1 METVLIV
8 VASFVCYII
17 AYKTYGRF
25 LGSKVFKIDPDR
37 QTPACELNDGVD
49 FVPSKKSLV
58 FGHHFTSIAG
68 TGPIVGPAIAVVW
81 GWVPALLWVF
91 FGSIFMGAVHDFGSL
106 IISMRHQGRTIADLS
121 GAVINARVR
130 ILFMIVV
137 VIGLWIVLAIFGL
150 VIATI
155 FKLYPSSIIP
165 VFLQIPIAIALGI
178 WLKRNGNMI
187 LGSLIAV
194 GLMYASIYW
203 SAGFDI
209 IGKHG
214 MFPSVLT
221 DHLSEI
227 GIWTLIL
234 MIYVFIASV
243 LPVNVLLQ
251 PRDFINSWQL
261 LIAMGL
267 LVLGVLIAQPPIVAD
282 AVRLVPDPSAS
293 GIPAPPMFPF
303 LFITI
308 ACGAV
313 SGFHCLVSSGC
324 SSRQLKTEA
333 DAQYVGYG
341 AMLTEGFL
349 ATLVIVACTAGIG
362 MVAAD
367 GQGGQGSQDGHAI
380 WLQYYQQWG
389 GDAGL
394 GAKLTPFIEGSANM
408 IAAIGVPHHL
418 AITLMGVFVASF
430 AATTLDS
437 ATRLQRYVIA
447 ELAMPKPKPDG
458 TQCARCNYP
467 RAGLPTDAP
476 CPECSGDQWIHRLG
490 LIGKTRKLIANRY
503 SATLIAVLTAS
514 VFALS
519 DGMHEQYYPNVNWS
533 TGYGGEF
540 HVYETQYPYPEGLTL
555 RDVEYAAAYNLE
567 RWPESNFGESDLPPL
582 KTRWKFDFRDAGLGG
597 LTLWP
602 IFGATNQL
610 LAALALLVITV
621 WLVKSNRPCWVSAI
635 PMLFMLG
642 VTSYSIIL
650 LTRGFADSGST
661 LLMGISILMFILQLW
676 IVIEA
681 VLCIKSRPRTG

>member
-1 METVLIV
+1 MDTLIIVL
-8 VASFVCYII
+8 ASFVLYII

-25 LGSKVFKIDPDR
+25 LASKVFKIDPSN
-37 QTPACELNDGVD
+37 QTPACEINDGVD

-81 GWVPALLWVF
+81 GWVPALVWVF
-91 FGSIFMGAVHDFGSL
+91 LGSIFMGAVHDFGSL
-106 IISMRHQGRTIADLS
+106 IISMRHKGRTIADLS
-121 GAVINARVR
+121 GSVVNARVR
-130 ILFMIVV
+130 LLFMIVV

-155 FKLYPSSIIP
+155 FKLYPSSVIP

-178 WLKRNGNMI
+178 WIKRNGNLI
-187 LGSLIAV
+187 LGSLVAV
-194 GLMYASIYW
+194 ALMYISIYW
-203 SAGFDI
+203 SSTSHLFANGF
-209 IGKHG
+209 
-214 MFPSVLT
+214 FPSSMT
-221 DHLSEI
+221 NILSEI
-227 GIWTLIL
+227 GWWTIIL

-261 LIAMGL
+261 LIAMAL

-282 AVRLVPDPSAS
+282 AVRLVPDPSPKGS
-293 GIPAPPMFPF
+293 PAPQMFPF

-362 MVAAD
+362 IVRE
-367 GQGGQGSQDGHAI
+367 GQDGHAV
-380 WLQYYQQWG
+380 WMQYYQQWG

-394 GAKLTPFIEGSANM
+394 GAKLTPFIQGSANM
-408 IAAIGVPHHL
+408 IESLGISSSFAI
-418 AITLMGVFVASF
+418 ALMGVFVASF

-447 ELAMPKPKPDG
+447 ELASPKSKPDG
-458 TQCARCNYP
+458 THCARCNYP
-467 RAGLPTDAP
+467 RKGLASTAA
-476 CPECSGDQWIHRLG
+476 CPECSSIQWIHC
-490 LIGKTRKLIANRY
+490 TRFITTLRKIIANRY
-503 SATLIAVLTAS
+503 GATLIAVVTALI
-514 VFALS
+514 FALS
-519 DGMHEQYYPNVNWS
+519 DGFHIIQESEKTYISGLLFIEDQWHQIGSFYY
-533 TGYGGEF
+533 E
-540 HVYETQYPYPEGLTL
+540 L
-555 RDVEYAAAYNLE
+555 RWDQ
-567 RWPESNFGESDLPPL
+567 
-582 KTRWKFDFRDAGLGG
+582 AGLGG

-610 LAALALLVITV
+610 LAALALLVISV
-621 WLVKSNRPCWVSAI
+621 WLIKSKRPAWVSAI
-635 PMLFMLG
+635 PMLIMLIITAYAITLLIAG
-642 VTSYSIIL
+642 FANDQSWFLLTVSTLMLILQAWIVVEAIIL
-650 LTRGFADSGST
+650 LTKRYKT
-661 LLMGISILMFILQLW
+661 LQ
-676 IVIEA
+676 
-681 VLCIKSRPRTG
+681 

>member
-1 METVLIV
+1 MDTVLIV
-8 VASFVCYII
+8 IGSFVLYII

-25 LGSKVFKIDPDR
+25 LASKVFKIDADR
-37 QTPACELNDGVD
+37 QTPACTINDGVD
-49 FVPSKKSLV
+49 FVPSKKALV

-81 GWVPALLWVF
+81 GWVPALLWVLL
-91 FGSIFMGAVHDFGSL
+91 GSIFMGAVHDFGSL

-121 GAVINARVR
+121 GTVVNARVR

-155 FKLYPSSIIP
+155 FKLYPSSVVP

-178 WLKRNGNMI
+178 WLKKGKTLV
-187 LGSLIAV
+187 LGSLLAV
-194 GLMYASIYW
+194 ALMYASIIWSSTIDW
-203 SAGFDI
+203 SAVSF
-209 IGKHG
+209 
-214 MFPSVLT
+214 FPAALT
-221 DHLSEI
+221 NSLSLVA
-227 GIWTLIL
+227 IWTIIL

-243 LPVNVLLQ
+243 LPVDVLLQ

-267 LVLGVLIAQPPIVAD
+267 LVVGVLIAHPPIVAD

-293 GIPAPPMFPF
+293 GTPAPPMFPF

-324 SSRQLKTEA
+324 SSRQLKTES

-349 ATLVIVACTAGIG
+349 ATLVIIACIAGIG
-362 MVAAD
+362 MATNSTGAL
-367 GQGGQGSQDGHAI
+367 SGHEI
-380 WLQYYQQWG
+380 WLSYYQQWG
-389 GDAGL
+389 GDGGL
-394 GAKLTPFIEGSANM
+394 GDKLTPFIQGAANM
-408 IAAIGVPHHL
+408 IASIGISQTL
-418 AITLMGVFVASF
+418 AITIMGVFVASF

-447 ELAMPKPKPDG
+447 ELAMPKPKSDG
-458 TQCARCNYP
+458 IQCASCNYP
-467 RAGLPTDAP
+467 REGLPSDAP
-476 CPECSGDQWIHRLG
+476 CPECSDSQWIHRPR
-490 LIGKTRKLIANRY
+490 LIGRLRKLVANRY
-503 SATLIAVLTAS
+503 GATSLAVTTALI
-514 VFALS
+514 FALS
-519 DGMHEQYYPNVNWS
+519 DGIHIVRKGEMFVISGNILVLDSWHRIGNIYY
-533 TGYGGEF
+533 E
-540 HVYETQYPYPEGLTL
+540 L
-555 RDVEYAAAYNLE
+555 RWEN
-567 RWPESNFGESDLPPL
+567 
-582 KTRWKFDFRDAGLGG
+582 AGLGG
-597 LTLWP
+597 LALWP

-621 WLVKSNRPCWVSAI
+621 WLVKSKRAAWITAL
-635 PMLFMLG
+635 PMLFML
-642 VTSYSIIL
+642 TITAYAIIL
-650 LTRGFADSGST
+650 LIKLFVAESNP
-661 LLMGISILMFILQLW
+661 LLLSVSALMLILQLW

-681 VLCIKSRPRTG
+681 ALLLKNEVAPPIQQTR

>member
-1 METVLIV
+1 
-8 VASFVCYII
+8 
-17 AYKTYGRF
+17 
-25 LGSKVFKIDPDR
+25 
-37 QTPACELNDGVD
+37 
-49 FVPSKKSLV
+49 
-58 FGHHFTSIAG
+58 
-68 TGPIVGPAIAVVW
+68 
-81 GWVPALLWVF
+81 
-91 FGSIFMGAVHDFGSL
+91 MGAVHDFGSL

-121 GAVINARVR
+121 GTVINARVR

-155 FKLYPSSIIP
+155 FKLYPSSVIP

-178 WLKRNGNMI
+178 WLKRGLPMI

-203 SAGFDI
+203 SAGSDYGAKDGI
-209 IGKHG
+209 
-214 MFPSVLT
+214 FPSYLT
-221 DHLSEI
+221 NYLSDI

-267 LVLGVLIAQPPIVAD
+267 LVLGVLIAHPPIVAD

-293 GIPAPPMFPF
+293 GTPAPPMFPF

-362 MVAAD
+362 MGAS
-367 GQGGQGSQDGHAI
+367 GGGREI
-380 WLQYYQQWG
+380 WLSYYQQWG

-394 GAKLTPFIEGSANM
+394 GAKLTPFIDGSANM

-447 ELAMPKPKPDG
+447 ELVMPKPKPGG
-458 TQCARCNYP
+458 TQCAKCNYP
-467 RAGLPTDAP
+467 RDGLPTDAP
-476 CPECSGDQWIHRLG
+476 CPECSGDQWIGRLG
-490 LIGKTRKLIANRY
+490 LIGKTRKLVANRY

-519 DGMHEQYYPNVNWS
+519 DGMYEQYYPNVYVIGKVS
-533 TGYGGEF
+533 GGQYTPYEHYGYR
-540 HVYETQYPYPEGLTL
+540 VYRTKLVEGTT
-555 RDVEYAAAYNLE
+555 RMEIEKAAAFNRELS
-567 RWPESNFGESDLPPL
+567 PEAASIWFDLPPL
-582 KTRWKFDFRDAGLGG
+582 KSRLKFDFTNAGLGG

-621 WLVKSNRPCWVSAI
+621 WLVKSNRPYWVSAI
-635 PMLFMLG
+635 PMLFMLA

-650 LTRGFADSGST
+650 LSRGFADSGNT

-681 VLCIKSRPRTG
+681 LILLKSRKKEHAPT